1 MAELKTKPTDISVGA
16 FIASLP
22 DEQKRQDCL
31 VILELMKEVTG
42 AEPKMWG
49 ESIIGLGSHHYRYAS
64 GTEGDWFMVG
74 FSPRKQN
81 ITIYLM
87 YGVEDHPEIM
97 KKLGKYKT
105 GKACLYIKHISDI
118 DLEALKELIILAVEE
133 TRRSES

>member
-118 DLEALKELIILAVEE
+118 DLEALKELIIFAVEE